1 LIQGGFESIFYNPI
15 NQKYIIASMFL
26 SSLINASYEYF
37 NKLLNTR
44 KRKLEASNEEEDI
57 FKNFIAK
64 KDIIDNLNLMIMQI
78 KDPNMMKNKKI
89 RPVKGVL
96 VYGKPGTGKTL
107 IARCLEQIQNVN
119 FIPSCAS
126 DYVEIFVGSGPK
138 KVREIFEKA
147 RENAPSIIFI
157 DELEAIGLQRSSN
170 FNSYTNNIERYSTL
184 NSLLSEMDGLNDNE
198 NILVIAATNREDLL
212 DAALVRPGRFDMKIY
227 IDLPDFEVRLKIYR
241 HYLNNYGISSNI
253 TEELL
258 KDISS
263 QSENFSGAVIE
274 NVVTEAARLSFSKG
288 SANVEKDDLLYTF
301 RKNKTEFCKFKQY
314 ELLK

>member
-1 LIQGGFESIFYNPI
+1 
-15 NQKYIIASMFL
+15 
-26 SSLINASYEYF
+26 
-37 NKLLNTR
+37 
-44 KRKLEASNEEEDI
+44 
-57 FKNFIAK
+57 
-64 KDIIDNLNLMIMQI
+64 
-78 KDPNMMKNKKI
+78 
-89 RPVKGVL
+89 L